1 MEKLMNRTTKS
12 VDESI
17 KVLGIKSIS
26 DEELEKIIDKII
38 EDNILIIQEKG
49 IYATSALMGKCMTVL
64 RGKVNG
70 KKINDLIN
78 NKLNVILSKP

>member
-1 MEKLMNRTTKS
+1 MNRTTKS

-17 KVLGIKSIS
+17 TVLGIKSIS

-49 IYATSALMGKCMTVL
+49 MDATSALMGKCMTVL

-70 KKINDLIN
+70 KKINDFIN
-78 NKLNVILSKP
+78 NKLSVILSKP

>member
-1 MEKLMNRTTKS
+1 
-12 VDESI
+12 
-17 KVLGIKSIS
+17 
-26 DEELEKIIDKII
+26 
-38 EDNILIIQEKG
+38 
-49 IYATSALMGKCMTVL
+49 MGKCMTVL

>member
-1 MEKLMNRTTKS
+1 MNRTTKS

-17 KVLGIKSIS
+17 RVLGIKSIS

-38 EDNILIIQEKG
+38 EDNVLIIQEKG
-49 IYATSALMGKCMTVL
+49 MKATSALMGKCMTIL

-78 NKLNVILSKP
+78 NKLNIILSKP